1 MLEARSERATM
12 SSPSAAAAALA
23 GGSLPREGWMRPRT
37 NDAREKLA
45 ENERAIE
52 PAAYSFCPHRI
63 PSLKRIA
70 PDAAYRSWW
79 TIHNCITMHLICWA
93 LKCSITVTTRLIRKL
108 PKYFTTSL

>member
-52 PAAYSFCPHRI
+52 PAAYSALIASHRSKELR
-63 PSLKRIA
+63 PMQ
-70 PDAAYRSWW
+70 RSGPF
-79 TIHNCITMHLICWA
+79 ITA
-93 LKCSITVTTRLIRKL
+93 
-108 PKYFTTSL
+108 